1 LCVVFLSLFHGEVA
15 IFTLFQCFS
24 AFQHSNRE
32 RERER
37 ERVFEI
43 GSGLV
48 AQAGLEL
55 ETLLPLTAE
64 HWDYRHAPPHP
75 AVGTGFSAQYSEP
88 LRMSKC

>member
-1 LCVVFLSLFHGEVA
+1 
-15 IFTLFQCFS
+15 
-24 AFQHSNRE
+24 
-32 RERER
+32 
-37 ERVFEI
+37 VFEI